1 MVVQELVLDREVRN
15 WVLLP
20 LTACV
25 LLMQLLRQ
33 YVSQVGA
40 REGGWATP
48 AGRGRR
54 ALPLAAHHRRLPPC
68 RPPACNFVALLPARA
83 AAVHRIEAAAS

>member
-1 MVVQELVLDREVRN
+1 MSPAAELVLDREVRD

-33 YVSQVGA
+33 YVTQV
-40 REGGWATP
+40 RGGGVLV
-48 AGRGRR
+48 GRWER
-54 ALPLAAHHRRLPPC
+54 AC
-68 RPPACNFVALLPARA
+68 A
-83 AAVHRIEAAAS
+83 AAVRRRRPR